1 MEPNAVENIAVV
13 IQLSVAPVFL
23 LAGIAGMLNVLS
35 IRLGRVV
42 DRARIVEARLMSEP
56 QSGHISTLQEE
67 TSGLWKRIRLV
78 NWSLAC
84 SFAQRCWSAW

>member
-35 IRLGRVV
+35 IRLGRRKLLPVSPPLMV
-42 DRARIVEARLMSEP
+42 ASPTFHIITPPGLITRASAFATSLN
-56 QSGHISTLQEE
+56 TLK
-67 TSGLWKRIRLV
+67 SHLLL
-78 NWSLAC
+78 SL
-84 SFAQRCWSAW
+84 